1 MAIKIKGVIGYDV
14 NGQKF
19 ADKISK
25 LSGDI
30 EFEIDS
36 PGGSVFH
43 GISIYNAIK
52 NYDRGKCKMHVVGQ
66 ASSMAGYIMMAG
78 DGLPTFEPNAVCVLH
93 NPWTIAMGDYKVFQ
107 KEANILERLSALYAE
122 VFVKKGVF
130 KEAEIRSI
138 MDAETWF
145 IGSKELSKLGTVN
158 ESSEG
163 DSNNDS
169 GDGDET
175 DREITIAACKERMQ
189 EANAKIREL
198 ECSGELLD
206 KIAALIPSDNGKP
219 KQEQRAKQEIITTK
233 KGERKME
240 NLAELKA
247 EKPNLYSEA
256 RGEGVKAEQDRVKR
270 LMAFMEQD
278 KEAVMDAIINGKDV
292 TDPDFQA
299 KLLQTRLN
307 NGVISAMQQGNP
319 PSVDPKAEVHA
330 PEQKP
335 EGEGE
340 GNDEGEPKQTEEQK
354 KEAEAAS
361 LEKVLLGMGFSEAEA
376 KAEARKKAGL

>member
-14 NGQKF
+14 NGQEF

-43 GISIYNAIK
+43 GISIFNAIK

-107 KEANILERLSALYAE
+107 KKANILECLSALYAE

-130 KEAEIRSI
+130 KEEEIRSI

-158 ESSEG
+158 EASEG
-163 DSNNDS
+163 DSNNN
-169 GDGDET
+169 GDEGDET
-175 DREITIAACKERMQ
+175 DREIKIAACKERMQ

-198 ECSGELLD
+198 EYSGELLD

-240 NLAELKA
+240 NLTDLKA
-247 EKPNLYSEA
+247 EKPNLYAEA
-256 RGEGVKAEQDRVKR
+256 KGEGVKAEQERVKR
-270 LMAFMEQD
+270 LMGFMEQD
-278 KEAVMDAIINGKDV
+278 KEAVMDAIMNGKDV

-299 KLLQTRLN
+299 KLLQARLN
-307 NGVISAMQQGNP
+307 GAEINAMQNGNP
-319 PSVDPKAEVHA
+319 PSVDPKAETHA

-335 EGEGE
+335 EGEGDDGKGE
-340 GNDEGEPKQTEEQK
+340 GKQTEEQK
-354 KEAEAAS
+354 KEAEAAN
-361 LEKVLLGMGFSEAEA
+361 LEKVLLGMGFSETEA
-376 KAEARKKAGL
+376 KAEARKKIGL